1 MWLQAMAVRSCDD
14 TSQIC
19 ADNPEAAV
27 WPSGLKATDI
37 TESSLGT
44 AFIDIDLHQK
54 DLLRKAETLAQK
66 RSEHGG
72 RFSRTFSELKGVG
85 L

>member
-27 WPSGLKATDI
+27 WPSGLKATDL

-44 AFIDIDLHQK
+44 ASIDIDLHQK
-54 DLLRKAETLAQK
+54 D
-66 RSEHGG
+66 
-72 RFSRTFSELKGVG
+72 
-85 L
+85 